1 MKMQMSTY
9 ERIFHLT
16 LYGKL
21 IMVVYV
27 ILLPSQLPLTSPL
40 VFIQEEI
47 SGWREDLFTARK
59 SAINLIGVMS
69 VSKVALLWS
78 LVNYF
83 YTCIPNSIFFQL
95 VFYAY
100 RDLWQE
106 LLLIA
111 YQHHQNVKR
120 LKGPREAI
128 NILQLENYWCFRFCR
143 SFQFLLMLIHPKL
156 EFRTSEH
163 INISLYKLSDIE
175 LVCPVQLYIYICGVQ
190 HLIIFLCQ

>member
-1 MKMQMSTY
+1 MQMSTY

-69 VSKVALLWS
+69 VSKVA
-78 LVNYF
+78 F
-83 YTCIPNSIFFQL
+83 C
-95 VFYAY
+95 
-100 RDLWQE
+100 
-106 LLLIA
+106 
-111 YQHHQNVKR
+111 
-120 LKGPREAI
+120 GP
-128 NILQLENYWCFRFCR
+128 W
-143 SFQFLLMLIHPKL
+143 
-156 EFRTSEH
+156 
-163 INISLYKLSDIE
+163 
-175 LVCPVQLYIYICGVQ
+175 
-190 HLIIFLCQ
+190 